1 MVGGGDRWHGGRWAA
16 VAEEMVA
23 EPLLPSDPDAVGRYR
38 LDARLGFG
46 GAGRVY
52 LARTADGEPVAL
64 RVINRKLLASD
75 AVRRRLADEIRA
87 LYRVTGPRAA
97 RLDNADLHGDPP
109 WLAAEYVPGRTLGE
123 HVLRAGPLD
132 ATATATLGVMLV
144 DALGELHEAGLLH
157 RDLKP
162 RNVILGPDGPKTID
176 AGLAVLTEPF
186 GPAYR
191 APEQVAGENDTI
203 AADVYALGATLVYA
217 ASGHI
222 LYPDRAASAL
232 LAAIVDP
239 YTPPNLSGVPEELV
253 RALASMIVPDPEAR
267 PDLAELRARLVRLA
281 GGAGALGGLARALVR
296 RAYPGPDGDWDDSPE
311 SGEDLPYPDL
321 AYPDPDGDEGTAG
334 EIPGDGDADGE
345 GGEGVETADDETAD
359 DEGVAAADGEGA
371 DGDDGDDPAPGDPE
385 TTQPIGPPVDPPG
398 RVGSRATR

>member
-1 MVGGGDRWHGGRWAA
+1 M
-16 VAEEMVA
+16 AEEMVA
-23 EPLLPSDPDAVGRYR
+23 EPLLPSDPEVVGRYR
-38 LDARLGFG
+38 LDARLGVG

-52 LARTADGEPVAL
+52 LARSAAGECVAL
-64 RVINRKLLASD
+64 RVINRDLLARAD
-75 AVRRRLADEIRA
+75 ARWRLAAEVRA

-123 HVLRAGPLD
+123 HVLREGPLD
-132 ATATATLGVMLV
+132 APLTAALGIMLA
-144 DALGELHEAGLLH
+144 DALGELHDAGSLH

-191 APEQVAGENDTI
+191 APEQVAGQADTT

-222 LYPDRAASAL
+222 LYPDRAASSL
-232 LAAIVDP
+232 LKAIVDP

-253 RALASMIVPDPEAR
+253 RLLAAMIAADPAAR
-267 PDLAELRARLVRLA
+267 PSLEELRGRLVRLA
-281 GGAGALGGLARALVR
+281 GGQEALDDLARELIEWAHGGPEAYQPGVDELEIEPAADDVDEAGADEADMDEVDV
-296 RAYPGPDGDWDDSPE
+296 PGPDVEEAGS
-311 SGEDLPYPDL
+311 
-321 AYPDPDGDEGTAG
+321 DE
-334 EIPGDGDADGE
+334 
-345 GGEGVETADDETAD
+345 
-359 DEGVAAADGEGA
+359 
-371 DGDDGDDPAPGDPE
+371 PAPFDPE
-385 TTQPIGPPVDPPG
+385 TTRPIGPPLDRPG
-398 RVGSRATR
+398 RLDGPAVPGAAAAGRGSRRGGQP